1 MKLGNSEESIVS
13 YFEFLVTSCENRGR
27 ADLEHN
33 RNRTKTTGLRHFRA
47 KIESNKHGIPVSA
60 KQIEDFVYGDLDCLT
75 QPRG

>member
-1 MKLGNSEESIVS
+1 MKLRNSEESVVS
-13 YFEFLVTSCENRGR
+13 YFEFLVTSCKNRGR

-33 RNRTKTTGLRHFRA
+33 RSRTRTIGFRHFRA
-47 KIESNKHGIPVSA
+47 KIESSKHGIPVTA